1 MSSRNLNGHPTAPP
15 ATCSDLPTTSRT
27 SDQPVGTPRLPCHW
41 VVDSSDQVLV
51 LVRRSARSVVPLAQL
66 GRLPLLRYAHAVR
79 RIKGLAFGHHRPR
92 QMQQLA
98 RGGAAGDLHRLASR
112 A

>member
-1 MSSRNLNGHPTAPP
+1 MAIPLRLRRPDPTCPQPAVP
-15 ATCSDLPTTSRT
+15 ATSPWAHLDCRATGLWTA
-27 SDQPVGTPRLPCHW
+27 
-41 VVDSSDQVLV
+41 QVLV
-51 LVRRSARSVVPLAQL
+51 LVRRSARGVVPLAQL
-66 GRLPLLRYAHAVR
+66 GRLLLFRYAHAVR